1 MASSAVPEGLIFSL
15 ESILLP
21 CDVHRNLQRLN
32 PLARLDEDAGQENLA
47 ASGPSPSI
55 RALKSR
61 LSARIS
67 AGSATV
73 DRRPARGRRRPLP
86 VSRSVSQRKTAK
98 GRRHYSAALSNQ
110 ANGQLGSPR
119 RDGLYFPLGSILP
132 PFDAHSRRMQR
143 RQVQPAIA
151 RPGRRR
157 ASSGAASLMRRA
169 PAVEALYPS
178 ESQRRDSAPHSTAAT
193 ICCRRHDGMA
203 AAASGG
209 GRRRRQAA
217 PGRGTSFGGV

>member
-110 ANGQLGSPR
+110 ANGQLGSFR
-119 RDGLYFPLGSILP
+119 SDGLYFSLGSILP

-143 RQVQPAIA
+143 HQVQPAIA
-151 RPGRRR
+151 RPTP
-157 ASSGAASLMRRA
+157 GAVPR
-169 PAVEALYPS
+169 V
-178 ESQRRDSAPHSTAAT
+178 
-193 ICCRRHDGMA
+193 
-203 AAASGG
+203 
-209 GRRRRQAA
+209 
-217 PGRGTSFGGV
+217 

>member
-1 MASSAVPEGLIFSL
+1 MRCPPEPPEI
-15 ESILLP
+15 ESTRE
-21 CDVHRNLQRLN
+21 V
-32 PLARLDEDAGQENLA
+32 
-47 ASGPSPSI
+47 
-55 RALKSR
+55 
-61 LSARIS
+61 
-67 AGSATV
+67 
-73 DRRPARGRRRPLP
+73 GRRRWSGKP
-86 VSRSVSQRKTAK
+86 RSERTLAFDPSPEEQALCANLCGIGHGRQAPRAWTQAPSASFALRLAAKTAK

-217 PGRGTSFGGV
+217 PGCGTSFGGV